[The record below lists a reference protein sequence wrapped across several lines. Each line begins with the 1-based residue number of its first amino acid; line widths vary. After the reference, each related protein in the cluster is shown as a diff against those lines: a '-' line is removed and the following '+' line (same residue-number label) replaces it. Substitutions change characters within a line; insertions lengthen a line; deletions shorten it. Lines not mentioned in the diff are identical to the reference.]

1 MQHPHTLSRRK
12 LWGCCIYGIFE
23 YTNAM
28 GIIQQA
34 SQAIAK
40 RDFGTLDDL
49 WTEMVLDERTDLENF
64 LEIAKKLKKCNES
77 ERALNLLEMLASHL
91 ETNKEFKKTLEVYK
105 NMLYYT
111 QYDTEIR
118 KKIINLYRLLHK
130 ESEHMEEYIEIS
142 GISRAEPIFK
152 SIGRLE
158 ELLKYDIDQC
168 FFFERYG
175 MGRVVDTIPSKNE
188 IVIDFEKKK
197 RHFLTLDV
205 ARGLLTPIN
214 KGHFLYIKHNNIDEL
229 KRIASDDLCEIVKL
243 ILVSFQEPLSAS
255 QIKSYLDGIVE
266 RQKIAKSWEKIRK
279 KLEKDK
285 HIKIAGRT
293 TKTYTYI
300 ASDFDK
306 IEMELTSFKKA
317 SDKEKYLLAEEY
329 VKKTPTIFE
338 KILPELIKTGN
349 KIHRKMPALALD
361 ILMLC
366 DDVKTEFTYTLDT
379 ILEMESPEVIIKK
392 SNNLEHQKRLLQ
404 IIKDKNP
411 AQWGDIFKNLI
422 FDVNNHNL
430 LNEIAEELKSIPHKL
445 KDVYYTTFSVPKQY
459 PQQFQWM
466 LKKIQSGDL
475 QEYLNPSFLPKFFD
489 SLDYIKGI
497 KGTINKILTLENF
510 DRILQTARDVDAKH
524 ILEAITSSMGLEDYK
539 KKDFLRIIKYH
550 FPHLFTEEVDIIYA
564 TEAALYR
571 KKEELNRITEIEI
584 PENKKE
590 ISRAREFGDLS
601 ENFEYKAAR
610 EKQAQLYE
618 KARIIGS
625 ELQKAQIIDPA
636 KINTDKVNIGTKII
650 LKNLQNGASICYTVL
665 GRWDT
670 NLQQNII
677 SNEAPV
683 GQSLLGRIR
692 GDHITIDD
700 VEYEITEI
708 QKGVW

>member
-1 MQHPHTLSRRK
+1 
-12 LWGCCIYGIFE
+12 
-23 YTNAM
+23 M